1 MQEHQAYAGLL
12 VFVVGGS
19 GVGKDSLLS
28 GARQRLKDNTN
39 FCFPKRLIT
48 RKSIAELEDHESISF
63 GEFSQKVDAGEAAL
77 SWEAHGLGYIIPK
90 SIEADLRC
98 GKIVVCNVSRSI
110 IAIAAMKYP
119 IHVANIVADIDVRAQ
134 RLAKR
139 GRENEADIKQRL
151 ARAQIPLPSAIP
163 VTQIANNGALAQSV
177 RVLVEKLTVLQKET
191 NNH

>member
-90 SIEADLRC
+90 SIEADLHC